1 MSATFLTQQLSNPKF
16 LLTLPSLPS
25 LSSHSSAS
33 IDVGSLSSHSS
44 DLQWLHIHPSAN
56 LIQYGL
62 ECLWASSSG
71 CRGDLFLIDTKFC
84 QFLLAVETSL
94 DWKTF
99 YEVFVLYIHIYVEA
113 LQNDIY

>member
-1 MSATFLTQQLSNPKF
+1 M
-16 LLTLPSLPS
+16 
-25 LSSHSSAS
+25 
-33 IDVGSLSSHSS
+33 
-44 DLQWLHIHPSAN
+44 
-56 LIQYGL
+56 IQYGL

-99 YEVFVLYIHIYVEA
+99 FEKQIMKVKNMLPWSSADTDYGG
-113 LQNDIY
+113 Q